1 MAFGFS
7 VLLLG
12 SSSLSVPTTYAC
24 RKGAGFCQAAGRKAA
39 KRGRTEARGYH
50 RSASCVRMGM
60 TVPVREGVGD
70 RLGSGGGASGGG
82 PPWCVAGLEK
92 LPGSRRPVVVVAMDG
107 LGWLCA
113 WMDAL
118 DWTTGR
124 LLEAE
129 RWVQRR
135 AFRRERCSE
144 RGGRNEAQS
153 GAEQSGQGDCTLAAL
168 VHVHDE
174 FSWLVFILD

>member
-92 LPGSRRPVVVVAMDG
+92 LRGSRRPVVVVAMDG
-107 LGWLCA
+107 WAGCAHGWMPSTRRRVGFWRLKDGYKGELFA
-113 WMDAL
+113 
-118 DWTTGR
+118 GR
-124 LLEAE
+124 GARSGGDEMKRKAE
-129 RWVQRR
+129 RNKAGKGIAHLQRW
-135 AFRRERCSE
+135 FMFMMSS
-144 RGGRNEAQS
+144 RGS
-153 GAEQSGQGDCTLAAL
+153 CLY
-168 VHVHDE
+168 
-174 FSWLVFILD
+174 

>member
-1 MAFGFS
+1 MVRGWIGEAS
-7 VLLLG
+7 RKQ
-12 SSSLSVPTTYAC
+12 TT
-24 RKGAGFCQAAGRKAA
+24 
-39 KRGRTEARGYH
+39 
-50 RSASCVRMGM
+50 
-60 TVPVREGVGD
+60 
-70 RLGSGGGASGGG
+70 GGGRGHG
-82 PPWCVAGLEK
+82 
-92 LPGSRRPVVVVAMDG
+92 R

-118 DWTTGR
+118 DSTTGR